1 MQIVINGKTIEAQAD
16 QNIRD
21 LLEGAPFDLKAAAL
35 IVNGHHLP
43 RSMWASTAVTPNMVL
58 EIIVPMQGG

>member
-1 MQIVINGKTIEAQAD
+1 MQIVINGNTIEAPAD

-21 LLEGAPFDLKAAAL
+21 LLDSSHFELKAAAL
-35 IVNGHHLP
+35 IVNGSHLP
-43 RSMWASTAVTPNMVL
+43 RSMWASTAVIPNMVL